1 MFLSHR
7 FLFSWVF
14 SPTIYIKKLIL
25 KVLFFFFFDKA
36 PRIGPNLTSLTP
48 INSTALNATWEALS
62 LDDAN
67 GVIVNYTVCYT
78 TNGNELNSCSTSRT
92 TNNSTLSYT
101 LTGLNEATTY
111 VVAVKA
117 STKIGDG
124 PLGKNLTN
132 KTDEASTYYNPF

>member
-1 MFLSHR
+1 MVS
-7 FLFSWVF
+7 
-14 SPTIYIKKLIL
+14 
-25 KVLFFFFFDKA
+25 
-36 PRIGPNLTSLTP
+36 LTS
-48 INSTALNATWEALS
+48 INATALEATWEALS

-124 PLGKNLTN
+124 PLGRNLTN